1 MNYQYRQEENK
12 LLPERLEQI
21 ESMLKLHMTRSEI
34 ASRLGL
40 TKNQVSGLIFRHLD
54 QYTERKPLRRKSIA
68 LNPPP
73 KKEKVKPEKPA
84 PIPIVPLPVV
94 EPINDVKADL
104 SFDPPEG
111 KFNIFNI
118 KAAQCRWID
127 NEGFFCGN
135 PTGNVSKSYCEHHH
149 KICFVPSIY
158 QTKRETTWRNSL
170 PKVSVNFV

>member
-1 MNYQYRQEENK
+1 MSYQYRQEQTIS
-12 LLPERLEQI
+12 LPEKLEKI

-40 TKNQVSGLIFRHLD
+40 TKNQVSGLIFRNLD
-54 QYTERKPLRRKSIA
+54 QYTERKPLRRMSVA

-73 KKEKVKPEKPA
+73 KKEKVKPEKPV
-84 PIPIVPLPVV
+84 PIPLVPLRVV
-94 EPINDVKADL
+94 EPISDAKADL

-127 NEGFFCGN
+127 NEGFFCADT
-135 PTGNVSKSYCEHHH
+135 TGNVSKSYCEHHH

-158 QTKRETTWRNSL
+158 QPKREKTWHNSL

>member
-1 MNYQYRQEENK
+1 MSYQYREEESK
-12 LLPERLEQI
+12 LLQDRLNKI
-21 ESMLKLHMTRSEI
+21 ESMLKLNMTRREI
-34 ASRLGL
+34 AASLQL
-40 TKNQVSGLIFRHLD
+40 TRNQVSGLIFRHLD

-68 LNPPP
+68 LDKPP
-73 KKEKVKPEKPA
+73 KVEKVKVEKPK
-84 PIPIVPLPVV
+84 PVPLTPLPIV

-127 NEGFFCGN
+127 NEGYFCAN

-158 QTKRETTWRNSL
+158 QPKREKTWHSSL
-170 PKVSVNFV
+170 PKVSVNFA